1 MKGRECYGVSG
12 DEMIIVDTGFISSLF
27 KINRL
32 ELVKRHFKA
41 KYVVIPHAVFEEL
54 SKTVFFAELIQF
66 IAVNEDSLDE
76 KHWILVKKAEIEI
89 DEEKLGSG
97 EKEAI
102 SLAKKHNAL
111 LLIDDRTARSV
122 AKSENVMTA
131 TLPEF
136 LLDCKDARS
145 LSKDDISI
153 IIGLLEEKDFYK
165 FKKEVL
171 IRLKDCED

>member
-1 MKGRECYGVSG
+1 
-12 DEMIIVDTGFISSLF
+12 MILLDTGFLSSLF

-32 ELVKRHFKA
+32 ELVKKHFEA
-41 KYVVIPHAVFEEL
+41 EYVVIPNAVFEEL
-54 SKTVFFAELIQF
+54 SKTEFFAELIQF
-66 IAVNEDSLDE
+66 IAVDEYYVDE
-76 KHWILVKKAEIEI
+76 KRWILVKKAEIEI
-89 DEEKLGSG
+89 DEEKLGNG

-111 LLIDDRTARSV
+111 LLIDDRSARSV
-122 AKSENVMTA
+122 AKREGIMTA

-153 IIGLLEEKDFYK
+153 IVELLKEKDFYK
-165 FKKEVL
+165 FKKDIL
-171 IRLKDCED
+171 MRLMDCDD

>member
-1 MKGRECYGVSG
+1 
-12 DEMIIVDTGFISSLF
+12 MIIVDTGFLSSLF

-32 ELVKRHFKA
+32 ELVKKHFEA
-41 KYVVIPHAVFEEL
+41 EYIVMPYAVFEEL
-54 SKTVFFAELIQF
+54 SKTEFFAELIQF
-66 IAVNEDSLDE
+66 IAVNEDYMGE
-76 KHWILVKKAEIEI
+76 RHWILLKKAEIEI
-89 DEEKLGSG
+89 DEEKLGMG

-122 AKSENVMTA
+122 AKSEGVMTA

-136 LLDCKDARS
+136 LLDCKDAHS

-153 IIGLLEEKDFYK
+153 IIGLLAEKDFYK
-165 FKKEVL
+165 FRKDVFM
-171 IRLKDCED
+171 RLKDCED